1 MRNVINLSLSL
12 FVLFL
17 AGCRSLE
24 HRETGFLS
32 LNRMAEHVRIDSIV
46 LHDSIFI
53 REKSDTVFF
62 TKYRTLYKERLLH
75 DTVVKCDTVYV
86 ERTVH
91 GEREHRFPL
100 MPVCVVAVLFLLWR
114 VGVFDLFGF
123 LFKK

>member
-1 MRNVINLSLSL
+1 MINLSLSL

-62 TKYRTLYKERLLH
+62 TKYRTLYKERVLS
-75 DTVVKCDTVYV
+75 DTVVQCDTIYV
-86 ERTVH
+86 EREISV
-91 GEREHRFPL
+91 EKKECFPYIL
-100 MPVCVVAVLFLLWR
+100 LIGVTILFLLWR
-114 VGVFDLFGF
+114 TGALRILRNLF
-123 LFKK
+123 FKI

>member
-62 TKYRTLYKERLLH
+62 TKYRTLYKERLLR
-75 DTVVKCDTVYV
+75 DTVVTCDTVYV
-86 ERTVH
+86 ERTVC
-91 GEREHRFPL
+91 GEKESGFPL
-100 MPVCVVAVLFLLWR
+100 TLICVVAVVFLLWR
-114 VGVFDLFGF
+114 VGAFDLLGF